1 MDIRHSIAAE
11 LPRLRRYARA
21 LSAGDT
27 SHADD
32 LVQHAL
38 ERALNKAHLFQPGTN
53 LRAWLFTILHNVSV
67 SEHRKRAARPYEVSD
82 ETTPESA
89 YATPPDAHG
98 KLALRDMARAL
109 ERLPQEQ
116 RETVL
121 LVSLE
126 GLSYKEVSEVMA
138 VPIGTV
144 MSRLARG
151 RDQLRTLMESGVEK
165 TMPRS
170 MLRPTLWRV
179 K

>member
-1 MDIRHSIAAE
+1 MDIRHLIAAE

-32 LVQHAL
+32 LVQQAL
-38 ERALNKAHLFQPGTN
+38 ERALNKAHLFQTGTN
-53 LRAWLFTILHNVSV
+53 LRAWLFTILHNVTV

-82 ETTPESA
+82 ETAPESA
-89 YATPPDAHG
+89 YATSPDAHD
-98 KLALRDMARAL
+98 KLELRDMARAL
-109 ERLPQEQ
+109 EHLPQEQ
-116 RETVL
+116 RQTVL

-151 RDQLRTLMESGVEK
+151 RDQLRILLESGVEK
-165 TMPRS
+165 NTPRS
-170 MLRPTLWRV
+170 TLRPTLWRV